1 MGLNK
6 FSKHPYPAHYL
17 GARIIVSGVMTV
29 FYFGRLIALVNEAG
43 EIVWRDNAFPKFL
56 VEYLIET
63 PQPDEKVTRWN

>member
-1 MGLNK
+1 
-6 FSKHPYPAHYL
+6 
-17 GARIIVSGVMTV
+17 MTV

-56 VEYLIET
+56 VEYLIEN